1 MAFLLIKRTLNIN
14 ITIYLSCSKSLS
26 EKGLRIPGMSATCFN
41 KLNYLFSYP
50 STFIDQQFEYF
61 FSKYIAPWSFIPYI
75 FAKDQFNAIHQ
86 DLSEHMTP
94 RQSQVAFSAA
104 KADLDNDQ
112 TDYEHATTTVT
123 KISSSSSSLSPSNK
137 LFIHYKYEKRFR
149 SFRRDIHQIHN
160 RVIPRHLALDLRLIV
175 GTYNRSNAQNELIRK
190 KPKQWLLKDQTSRN
204 KRKYLNFLGKFNTI

>member
-1 MAFLLIKRTLNIN
+1 
-14 ITIYLSCSKSLS
+14 
-26 EKGLRIPGMSATCFN
+26 
-41 KLNYLFSYP
+41 LFSYP
-50 STFIDQQFEYF
+50 STFIDQQFEHF

-75 FAKDQFNAIHQ
+75 FTEDQFNVIHQ
-86 DLSEHMTP
+86 DLSEHTTP

-112 TDYEHATTTVT
+112 TDHEHATTTVT
-123 KISSSSSSLSPSNK
+123 KILSSSSSLSSSNK

-149 SFRRDIHQIHN
+149 SFKRDIHQIHN

-175 GTYNRSNAQNELIRK
+175 GTYNRSNAKNELIRK

-204 KRKYLNFLGKFNTI
+204 KQKYLNFLGKFNPQYNSDVFHSLIEDRRRNLHNIDQSN